1 MDAPSPRLIGLAL
14 LVSAAGLLAGGCT
27 EIHDTNGYIIDRALV
42 ASVQPGI
49 DNRDSV
55 QGTLGRPTFTSEF
68 DQSTW
73 YYLSRQ
79 TQQLAFAN
87 PKAVGETVLA
97 VHFDKA
103 GNVTSVGRSGLEQV
117 ASIDPYGPITPTLGA
132 HRNFFTELFSNI
144 GAVGSSGQSA
154 PTTDNPNGGG
164 GR

>member
-14 LVSAAGLLAGGCT
+14 LLSAAGLAGGCT
-27 EIHDTNGYIIDRALV
+27 EIHDTHGYIIDRALV

-87 PKAVGETVLA
+87 PKPVGETVLA
-97 VHFDKA
+97 IHFDKA
-103 GNVTSVGRSGLEQV
+103 GNVTGVERSGLERV
-117 ASIDPYGPITPTLGA
+117 ASINPYGPITPTLGS

-144 GAVGSSGQSA
+144 GAVGSTAASSA
-154 PTTDNPNGGG
+154 PTTDNPNRGG
-164 GR
+164 